1 MRINKK
7 INCKTLVFN
16 LYIIFKSWNNIT
28 TREEEEE
35 EEKKKINN
43 YNYVCGRLWKFNYV
57 HNIYIRSGIDCSS
70 KYDNFNE

>member
-28 TREEEEE
+28 TREEKE
-35 EEKKKINN
+35 EEKKNQ
-43 YNYVCGRLWKFNYV
+43 
-57 HNIYIRSGIDCSS
+57 
-70 KYDNFNE
+70 

>member
-35 EEKKKINN
+35 EKKKSIIIIMCVD
-43 YNYVCGRLWKFNYV
+43 VCENLIMFI
-57 HNIYIRSGIDCSS
+57 IYI
-70 KYDNFNE
+70 